1 MAVFPIFTK
10 EATEEA
16 KKKMHPQYSKSVW
29 METRTIS
36 GVGYGTDMLDAA
48 ASIYNATLE

>member
-1 MAVFPIFTK
+1 MAVFSVFTK

-36 GVGYGTDMLDAA
+36 GVGYGIELDGA